1 MWFHFWSCNEGIA
14 IWQQCKKGYLQAKC
28 KACPCAASFIFIL
41 LQRFK
46 KTKKKSL
53 KILWLTKHET
63 YLVPFSSGKKTDKQE
78 KVVSSST
85 PTRKQTQN
93 QLTKKKKNIIKK
105 LSKITKTNILKNLKK
120 KKTRIHMLQP
130 LHTLRTK
137 TIYHES
143 SIISKFNQAN
153 LNWNSKNK
161 NQHPHIYHMHHH
173 QYPLCT
179 SLDVK
184 IY

>member
-1 MWFHFWSCNEGIA
+1 MQER
-14 IWQQCKKGYLQAKC
+14 LL
-28 KACPCAASFIFIL
+28 ASKMQSLPMRCFFYFIL

-46 KTKKKSL
+46 KNKKKSL
-53 KILWLTKHET
+53 KIIWLTKHET

-85 PTRKQTQN
+85 PARKQTQN
-93 QLTKKKKNIIKK
+93 QLTKKKSHYKEI
-105 LSKITKTNILKNLKK
+105 KITKTNILKNLKKK

-143 SIISKFNQAN
+143 SIISKFN
-153 LNWNSKNK
+153 
-161 NQHPHIYHMHHH
+161 
-173 QYPLCT
+173 
-179 SLDVK
+179 
-184 IY
+184 

>member
-1 MWFHFWSCNEGIA
+1 MQER
-14 IWQQCKKGYLQAKC
+14 LL
-28 KACPCAASFIFIL
+28 ASKMQSLPMRCFFYFIL
-41 LQRFK
+41 LQIFK

-93 QLTKKKKNIIKK
+93 QLTEKKKKHIIKK
-105 LSKITKTNILKNLKK
+105 LSKITKTNILKNLKKK

-143 SIISKFNQAN
+143 SIISKFN
-153 LNWNSKNK
+153 
-161 NQHPHIYHMHHH
+161 
-173 QYPLCT
+173 
-179 SLDVK
+179 
-184 IY
+184 